1 MKQRLITGSLLLA
14 LLTVLMYF
22 GGAVLSV
29 AAFICICFAVYEE
42 YHALA
47 LKGHRPVSLPT
58 WIGMAVA
65 IPLTLMFNTA
75 VIIPILITVCL
86 ITGVCVMF
94 RHEPKLED
102 ILVSVMPLITIVLP
116 GMCLIA
122 LALVQPKALSVVLLS
137 LMFVIPVCGD
147 SLAFLVGSRV
157 GGPKFCPAVSPNK
170 TISGAVAGLLG
181 SLLGALLVAGVA
193 WLCCDE
199 ATRALLPT
207 LTEYIALGIVGGA
220 AGQMGDLFASLV
232 KRHCSIKDFS
242 NLFPGHGGML
252 DRMDSILFVALVI
265 FSFRLLAII

>member
-1 MKQRLITGSLLLA
+1 MKQRYITAGLLIILLS
-14 LLTVLMYF
+14 VLMYF

-47 LKGHRPVSLPT
+47 LKGHRPVALPT
-58 WIGMAVA
+58 WIGMALS
-65 IPLTLMFNTA
+65 IPLTLIFNTA
-75 VIIPILITVCL
+75 VIIPILITVCMV
-86 ITGVCVMF
+86 TGVCVMF

-137 LMFVIPVCGD
+137 LMFVIPVMGD
-147 SLAFLVGSRV
+147 TMAFLVGSRV

-170 TISGAVAGLLG
+170 TISGAIAGLLG
-181 SLLGALLVAGVA
+181 SLIGSLLVGGVA
-193 WLCCDE
+193 WLCCDP
-199 ATRALLPT
+199 ATRELLPT
-207 LTEYIALGIVGGA
+207 LLGYIALGILGGI

-232 KRHCSIKDFS
+232 KRHCGIKDFS

-265 FSFRLLAII
+265 FSYRLLLVI

>member
-1 MKQRLITGSLLLA
+1 MKQRYITASLLII
-14 LLTVLMYF
+14 LLSVLMYF

-47 LKGHRPVSLPT
+47 LKGHRPVAWPT
-58 WIGMAVA
+58 WVGMALS
-65 IPLTLMFNTA
+65 IPLTLMLNTA
-75 VIIPILITVCL
+75 VIIPILIIVCMV
-86 ITGVCVMF
+86 TGVCVMF

-137 LMFVIPVCGD
+137 LMFIIPVMGD
-147 SLAFLVGSRV
+147 TMAFLVGSRV

-181 SLLGALLVAGVA
+181 SIVGALLVGGVA
-193 WLCCDE
+193 WLCCD
-199 ATRALLPT
+199 ASTRALLPT
-207 LTEYIALGIVGGA
+207 FPAYLILGILGGA

-232 KRHCSIKDFS
+232 KRHCGIKDFS

-252 DRMDSILFVALVI
+252 DRMDSILFVAMII
-265 FSFRLLAII
+265 FSYRLLMVI

>member
-1 MKQRLITGSLLLA
+1 MKQRYITAFLLVA
-14 LLTVLMYF
+14 LLSVLMYF

-47 LKGHRPVSLPT
+47 LKGHRPVALPT
-58 WIGMAVA
+58 WIGMALS
-65 IPLTLMFNTA
+65 IPLTLIFNTA
-75 VIIPILITVCL
+75 VIIPILIAVCL
-86 ITGVCVMF
+86 VTGVIIMF
-94 RHEPKLED
+94 RDEPKLED

-137 LMFVIPVCGD
+137 LMFVIPVMGD
-147 SLAFLVGSRV
+147 TMAFLVGSRV

-170 TISGAVAGLLG
+170 TISGAVAGLAG
-181 SLLGALLVAGVA
+181 SLFGALLVALIA
-193 WLCCDE
+193 WICCDD
-199 ATRALLPT
+199 ATRLLLPT
-207 LTEYIALGIVGGA
+207 LPAYIVLGLLGGI

-232 KRHCSIKDFS
+232 KRHCGIKDFS

-252 DRMDSILFVALVI
+252 DRMDSVLFVALVI
-265 FSFRLLAII
+265 FSYRLLMVI